1 MKRILGR
8 FVGVSAVVCFV
19 AAGIFPEN
27 FRYAIDV
34 FAFPWAHSLRG
45 EPTLTGRW
53 RGQIQFEGR
62 TSREMHLE
70 IERNQL
76 VSLRKWIGDQNS
88 LLGSFTGRAEMPDE
102 AGNLIRY
109 ELWGSANRN
118 GSEVSI
124 KLSPLNAQP
133 SPQSQPM
140 IQELTGSWKG
150 TQLELGGKYTMVL
163 YDGVGSRL
171 DVGQPTPPVVALL
184 TRQ

>member
-1 MKRILGR
+1 MKRIIGR

-19 AAGIFPEN
+19 AAALFPET

-53 RGQIQFEGR
+53 RGQAQFEGR
-62 TSREMHLE
+62 TSREMNLE

-76 VSLRKWIGDQNS
+76 VSLRKWIGDRNS
-88 LLGSFTGRAEMPDE
+88 LHGSFTGRAEMPDE
-102 AGNLIRY
+102 TGNLIRY

-124 KLSPLNAQP
+124 KLSPTNTQP
-133 SPQSQPM
+133 SPKSQPM
-140 IQELTGSWKG
+140 IQELNGSWKG
-150 TQLELGGKYTMVL
+150 TRLELGGKYTMVL

-171 DVGQPTPPVVALL
+171 DVGQPTPPVVVLL